1 MKDEIKMADYK
12 NKVLLVTGGS
22 GSFGQTMVQYF
33 LNTDIKEIRVF
44 SRDEEKHDRMRN
56 KYKDSRIKYYIGDV
70 RDEKAIEEATLGV
83 DLCFHAAALKE
94 VPSCEFWPIEAVKT
108 NIIGSNNVIDACIKN
123 QVKRLVVLSTDK
135 AVYPINAMGM
145 TKAVME
151 KLMISKSRNI
161 DPSKTV
167 ICATR
172 YGNVMASRGSVIPL
186 FVKQCKE
193 NKPITIT
200 DPKMTR
206 FLMSLDESVE
216 LVLFAFQNA
225 HNGDRFVQKA
235 PASTIMDLALA
246 IQSIFNAKNEIKII
260 GARHGEKIHETLIGR
275 EDMIKA
281 ENMGNFYRIPA
292 DMRDL
297 NYDKYLSSGNEE
309 INITQD
315 YTSENTRRLNV
326 DEIIEKL
333 LAINYIQAELNSKDY
348 IGVSK

>member
-1 MKDEIKMADYK
+1 MADYK

-216 LVLFAFQNA
+216 LVLFAVDLIEIEQIFA
-225 HNGDRFVQKA
+225 LFVV
-235 PASTIMDLALA
+235 PASVVAEVELTYLVAEVEPVYWFAQAVVVLLVEQEYYSLYLFDLIELAL
-246 IQSIFNAKNEIKII
+246 
-260 GARHGEKIHETLIGR
+260 
-275 EDMIKA
+275 
-281 ENMGNFYRIPA
+281 PA
-292 DMRDL
+292 HL
-297 NYDKYLSSGNEE
+297 
-309 INITQD
+309 
-315 YTSENTRRLNV
+315 V
-326 DEIIEKL
+326 
-333 LAINYIQAELNSKDY
+333 
-348 IGVSK
+348 

>member
-1 MKDEIKMADYK
+1 MADYK

-33 LNTDIKEIRVF
+33 LNTDIKEIWVF

>member
-1 MKDEIKMADYK
+1 MIDYK
-12 NKVLLVTGGS
+12 GKTLLVTGGS
-22 GSFGQTMVQYF
+22 GSFGQTMVRYF
-33 LNTDIKEIRVF
+33 LNTDIAEIRVF

-70 RDEKAIEEATLGV
+70 RDEKAIENATLGV

-94 VPSCEFWPIEAVKT
+94 VPSCEFWPMEAVRT
-108 NIIGSNNVIDACIKN
+108 NIIGSNNVIDACVKN
-123 QVKRLVVLSTDK
+123 KVKRLVVLSTDK

-145 TKAVME
+145 TKALME

-161 DPSKTV
+161 DSNKTV

-193 NKPITIT
+193 NAPITIT

-225 HNGDRFVQKA
+225 FNGDRFVQKA

-260 GARHGEKIHETLIGR
+260 GARHGEKLHETLIGR

-297 NYDKYLSSGNEE
+297 NYDKYLSSGDEE
-309 INITQD
+309 INLTND

-326 DEIIEKL
+326 DEIIKKL
-333 LAINYIQAELNSKDY
+333 LSLDYIQEELKTKEY

>member
-1 MKDEIKMADYK
+1 MADYK

-123 QVKRLVVLSTDK
+123 RVKRLVVLSTDK

-333 LAINYIQAELNSKDY
+333 LALNYIQAELKSEEY

>member
-1 MKDEIKMADYK
+1 MKLRWQITK
-12 NKVLLVTGGS
+12 NKTLLVTGGS

-56 KYKDSRIKYYIGDV
+56 KYKDARIKYYIGDV
-70 RDEKAIEEATLGV
+70 RDKKSIEEATEDV

-94 VPSCEFWPIEAVKT
+94 VPSCEFWPMEAVKT

-145 TKAVME
+145 TKALME
-151 KLMISKSRNI
+151 KLMISRSRNI
-161 DPSKTV
+161 DPDKTV

-193 NKPITIT
+193 NRPITIT

-260 GARHGEKIHETLIGR
+260 GSRHGEKIHETLIGR

-281 ENMGNFYRIPA
+281 EDMGKFYRIPA

-309 INITQD
+309 ITMTKD

-333 LAINYIQAELNSKDY
+333 LSIKYIQTELNSKDY

>member
-1 MKDEIKMADYK
+1 MISYK
-12 NKVLLVTGGS
+12 GKTLLVTGGS
-22 GSFGQTMVQYF
+22 GSFGQTIVRYF
-33 LNTDIKEIRVF
+33 LNTDIAEIRIF

-56 KYKDSRIKYYIGDV
+56 KYQDSRIKYYIGDV
-70 RDEKAIEEATLGV
+70 RDEKAVENATLGV

-94 VPSCEFWPIEAVKT
+94 VPSCEFWPMEATQT
-108 NIIGSNNVIDACIKN
+108 NIIGSNNVIDACVKN

-145 TKAVME
+145 TKAIME

-161 DPSKTV
+161 DPAKTI

-193 NKPITIT
+193 HAPITIT
-200 DPKMTR
+200 DPQMTR

-216 LVLFAFQNA
+216 LVLFAFQHA
-225 HNGDRFVQKA
+225 HNGDRFVQQA

-246 IQSIFNAKNEIKII
+246 IQSIFNAHNDIKII
-260 GARHGEKIHETLIGR
+260 GARHGEKLHETLIGR
-275 EDMIKA
+275 EDMAKA

-297 NYDKYLSSGNEE
+297 NYSKYLSTGTEA
-309 INITQD
+309 INTAKD

-326 DEIIEKL
+326 EEIIQKL
-333 LAINYIQAELNSKDY
+333 LALDYIQAELQSQEY

>member
-1 MKDEIKMADYK
+1 MADYK